1 MIINLL
7 NKMLNILM
15 VLLSMEMDHLLL
27 DKMDDIGLL
36 FHLLYQIYI
45 LYGSKNMI
53 YYFISIIRVE
63 VGFIIFFYYFY

>member
-53 YYFISIIRVE
+53 YYFIGIVNIRV
-63 VGFIIFFYYFY
+63 VFIIFYYY

>member
-27 DKMDDIGLL
+27 DKMDDIVLL